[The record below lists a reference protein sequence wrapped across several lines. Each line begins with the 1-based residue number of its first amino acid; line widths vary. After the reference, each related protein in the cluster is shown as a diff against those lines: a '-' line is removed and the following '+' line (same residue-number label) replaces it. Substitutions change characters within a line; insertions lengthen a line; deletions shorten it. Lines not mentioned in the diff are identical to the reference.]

1 MADPLEGKRMVAVSG
16 KGGTG
21 KTVSVA
27 MMARA
32 VMDNPAMGK
41 LLLIDAD
48 PACGLLSALG
58 VEVDRTMGQVREDII
73 RSARDAS
80 KGDGE
85 LDKDAVKKLIS
96 DQIDY
101 LSFEALNELDGF
113 AVLAMG
119 RTETMGCYCPVNSLL
134 RDAIK
139 TLAGGFDTILI
150 DGEAGLEQVNRQ
162 VVKRLQT
169 LLVISDPTSR
179 GIETAA
185 QIKQLVEVDKLMAT
199 DRFGLIF
206 NRVRGSEDVL
216 ESKAADLGIDLF
228 GMIPFDETIAE
239 FDLVGRPITKLPG
252 DAPSLAAY
260 RKIVDEHLV

>member
-1 MADPLEGKRMVAVSG
+1 MTDTLAGKRMVAVSG

-32 VMDNPAMGK
+32 VIDNPAMGK

-58 VEVDRTMGQVREDII
+58 VEVQRTMGQVREDII
-73 RSARDAS
+73 RSARAS
-80 KGDGE
+80 SKE
-85 LDKDAVKKLIS
+85 EPDKESVKKLIS

-101 LSFEALNELDGF
+101 LSFEALTELDDF

-162 VVKRLQT
+162 VVKKLQT

-185 QIKQLVEVDKLMAT
+185 AIKQLVEVDKAMAT

-216 ESKAADLGIDLF
+216 ESKAAELGIDLF
-228 GMIPFDETIAE
+228 GMIPFDDTIAE
-239 FDLVGRPITKLPG
+239 FDLVGRPITELPG

-260 RKIVDEHLV
+260 RKVVEEHLV